1 MIWHSS
7 EVQNVL
13 TQLSTTKDYGL
24 ANGAALE
31 LLDIYGKNT
40 TSSKDRKS
48 LFSHFISQLKNKI
61 VYFLI
66 AIAIASFAVGIIYE
80 QNNLYFPLLII
91 AIVLLNALIS
101 AMHLYQC
108 DEALDSIQNASIP
121 IVTVI
126 RDGKEKQI
134 SSELLVP
141 GDIVL
146 LNEGDYI
153 PADARIIEA
162 DALRCNEVILSGEN
176 IPVEK
181 LSDITV
187 EDIAPTAD
195 RKNMVFAGSSVI
207 HGKARVVVVETGLN
221 TEIGKQTNISRQTN
235 SETLPI
241 TETLKM
247 SGKVINVAVLILCII
262 AFFIGLML
270 NFHSSKPFATITLDA
285 LINAVALGISA
296 MPESLP
302 AISTIVLALG
312 IKRMIDDNIIIK
324 NTKALETLGK
334 TEVICVD
341 KTGVI
346 TKNNMSVG
354 FIFDGE
360 QLINLEKDMPG
371 EKALGVLQLA
381 TSCSMLENDATE
393 TAIENACEKYLY
405 LSASEVGNL
414 FPRLAEIPFDSTR
427 KSITSINM
435 ISGKPVAVVKGA
447 PEIVVPKC
455 NLEAPDKVLEL
466 SDSLANKSYRV
477 LCVALKPLEEI
488 PANPDP
494 NEIETE
500 LTFIG
505 LIALIDP
512 PQSDTIDAIGTCHL
526 AGIKTVMLTGD
537 SPLTAKA
544 IARRIGI
551 LTDDSQA
558 ITGAELQELSDDELV
573 EKIEQYT
580 VYARISPED
589 KIRVIKAWQKAGK
602 IVTVTGNGFK
612 DADALAIADVGCA
625 VGEYGAD
632 ATKGNADVIVKN
644 KKFMTVVDAIRES
657 RSLFNNVKKAVSYLL
672 SCNFGEIIT
681 FIFGMIL
688 FGVPP
693 LVAVQLIWINLLTDC
708 TSVISLTI
716 ENSDIEIMHKKPL
729 ALSGH
734 LFSRYA
740 LLNILSDALS
750 IAALSIISFAIGGTT
765 MAFATLSMV
774 QIFHSF
780 NMKAQGSLVNA
791 DFKSNM
797 FMNISSLVILLIT
810 FILILTPAGL
820 AFGLTSLTAGKF
832 FACLGLSF
840 AIIPIVEIKKIAIKK
855 IVEKQ

>member
-7 EVQNVL
+7 QVQDVL
-13 TQLSTTKDYGL
+13 NQLSTTKDYGL

-31 LLDIYGKNT
+31 LLDTHGKNT

-48 LFSHFISQLKNKI
+48 LFAHFVSQLKNKV
-61 VYFLI
+61 VYLLI
-66 AIAIASFAVGIIYE
+66 AIALATFVVGLIYD
-80 QNNLYFPLLII
+80 QNNIYFPLLII
-91 AIVLLNALIS
+91 AIVFLNALIS

-108 DEALDSIQNASIP
+108 DEALDSIQNASNP
-121 IVTVI
+121 MVTVI
-126 RDGKEKQI
+126 RDGNEKQI
-134 SSELLVP
+134 SSEFLVP

-153 PADARIIEA
+153 PADARIIES

-176 IPVEK
+176 IPIEK
-181 LSDITV
+181 QADAII
-187 EDIAPTAD
+187 EDIAASND
-195 RKNMVFAGSSVI
+195 RSNMVFSGCNVI
-207 HGKARVVVVETGLN
+207 HGSARVVVVETGLN

-235 SETLPI
+235 AETLPI
-241 TETLKM
+241 TETLET
-247 SGKVINVAVLILCII
+247 SGKIINVVVLIFCTI
-262 AFFIGLML
+262 AFLMGFFL
-270 NFHSSKPFATITLDA
+270 NFHSIKPFATITLEA

-302 AISTIVLALG
+302 AISTIVLAIG

-341 KTGVI
+341 KTGVL
-346 TKNNMSVG
+346 TKNNMTVG
-354 FIFDGE
+354 FVFDGE
-360 QLINLEKDMPG
+360 QLINLEKDNPG

-393 TAIENACEKYLY
+393 TAIENACVKYLS
-405 LSASEVGNL
+405 LSATEVGNL
-414 FPRLAEIPFDSTR
+414 FPRLAEIPLDSVR
-427 KSITSINM
+427 KTITSINM

-455 NLEAPDKVLEL
+455 KLEETEKILEL
-466 SDSLANKSYRV
+466 CDSLTEKSYRV
-477 LCVALKPLEEI
+477 LCIALKPLKEI

-494 NEIETE
+494 NVIETE
-500 LTFIG
+500 LNFVG
-505 LIALIDP
+505 LIVLNDP
-512 PQSDTIDAIGTCHL
+512 PQSDTIEAIGSCHL

-537 SPLTAKA
+537 SLLTAKA
-544 IARRIGI
+544 IAKRIGI

-558 ITGAELQELSDDELV
+558 ITGAQLSELSDDELL
-573 EKIEQYT
+573 ETIENYT
-580 VYARISPED
+580 VYARITPED
-589 KIRVIKAWQKAGK
+589 KLRVIKAWQQSGK

-644 KKFMTVVDAIRES
+644 KKFMTVIDAIRES

-681 FIFGMIL
+681 FIFGMII

-716 ENSDIEIMHKKPL
+716 EKSDIDIMHKKPL

-740 LLNILSDALS
+740 MLNILSDALS
-750 IAALSIISFAIGGTT
+750 IAALSIIAFAIGGTT

-774 QIFHSF
+774 QIFHSY
-780 NMKAQGSLVNA
+780 NMKTQGSLINA
-791 DFKSNM
+791 DFKSNK
-797 FMNISSLVILLIT
+797 FMNISSLVIMLIT
-810 FILILTPAGL
+810 IILIVTPAGL
-820 AFGLTSLTAGKF
+820 AFGLKALTVGKF
-832 FACLGLSF
+832 FGCLGLAL
-840 AIIPIVEIKKIAIKK
+840 AIVPIVEAKKIAIRK
-855 IVEKQ
+855 IVEK